1 MQILDRKGVQMAKR
15 KSEKSS
21 FVMHRI
27 WRKSLKKLNAE
38 EYREIMEAIFEYT
51 ETRIRPK
58 FSDRLL
64 DIVFDPIQE
73 ILDEDYESWLETCEK
88 NRKKAEIRW
97 NNRNADACRSMPED
111 ATVCHSMPEDT
122 TACFGIKNDAENAD
136 YDNDN
141 DLYSVCNS
149 LYTHAGARE
158 EKNFECHLG
167 AETKQE
173 SCFDCQ
179 KKNKGPFNANAQF
192 LLKHP
197 EGFEEW
203 NRKTE
208 ELYTNWVKEQ
218 KARGQP
224 YNQELFDYD
233 WVN

>member
-27 WRKSLKKLNAE
+27 WRKSLEKLNAE

-58 FSDRLL
+58 LSNRLL
-64 DIVFDPIQE
+64 EIIFDPIQE
-73 ILDEDYESWLETCEK
+73 KLDEDYTSWLETCEK
-88 NRKKAEIRW
+88 NKRNAEIRW
-97 NNRNADACRSMPED
+97 NNKNAN
-111 ATVCHSMPEDT
+111 VCGGMQADT
-122 TACFGIKNDAENAD
+122 TAYSGTKNDAKNAD

-149 LYTHAGARE
+149 LYTHVSARE
-158 EKNFECHLG
+158 GKKFECHLG
-167 AETKQE
+167 ANSKQE
-173 SCFDCQ
+173 SCFGCQ
-179 KKNKGPFNANAQF
+179 KKKKCPFNANSQF

-203 NRKTE
+203 NRRTE
-208 ELYTNWVKEQ
+208 ELYNNWVKDQ

-224 YNQELFDYD
+224 HNQELFDYN
-233 WVN
+233 WVDD